1 MNNGKQ
7 SLTDLFIG
15 EGKTRRLTDEEVAR
29 IRRDGLGNGFV
40 VLEPADGFRRDGSLW
55 FGVCSV
61 CSERVSNSW
70 RTGVWEHTIYSRK
83 VIEPNGFVSS
93 SSSQKADYCPTER
106 GISIPC
112 EIIQR

>member
-1 MNNGKQ
+1 VDRS

-15 EGKTRRLTDEEVAR
+15 EGKSRRLADEEVRR
-29 IRRDGLGNGFV
+29 IRRDGVGNGFV

-70 RTGVWEHTIYSRK
+70 TDGVWKHTTPTK
-83 VIEPNGFVSS
+83 QVLNPNGVVSAS
-93 SSSQKADYCPTER
+93 VTQQTDYCPTER
-106 GISIPC
+106 GIAIPC
-112 EIIQR
+112 EVVQM